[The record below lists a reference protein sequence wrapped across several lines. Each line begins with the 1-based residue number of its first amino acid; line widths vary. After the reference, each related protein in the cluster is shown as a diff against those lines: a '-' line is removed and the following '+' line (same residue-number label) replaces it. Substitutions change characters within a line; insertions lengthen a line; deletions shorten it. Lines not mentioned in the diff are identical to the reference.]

1 MELHRASAE
10 LRKGRSQFIAISEE
24 RNASEDVQTQPGARP
39 GESKMKHTRS
49 TVSTEVQYVSMLKDL
64 SSADSQAT
72 PPFYNCCKYRRER
85 IVILSVARQKN
96 KARALMPDDDGYHLG
111 AQERITIDLHC
122 NDKTSYVP
130 QMSHGFGSNQR

>member
-72 PPFYNCCKYRRER
+72 PLPTTAANTGGKELLYYPWPDRR
-85 IVILSVARQKN
+85 IK
-96 KARALMPDDDGYHLG
+96 
-111 AQERITIDLHC
+111 QEH
-122 NDKTSYVP
+122 
-130 QMSHGFGSNQR
+130 